1 MVLKYQEIGCCL
13 LIFLFISSVG
23 NAADQWDK
31 HKVAASAIIGGLSG
45 GIVGAAAGYI
55 ISNTLDFAPECTNS
69 ASMGIA
75 FPVGFT
81 IGTYVGAQTAINK
94 LYFPDELNAG
104 KITLYSLS
112 AGLSGYLLWRWVVKK
127 YGYEKGVWSFWSI
140 IPLALLGAR
149 IGTNNTFYL
158 PLGHMRF

>member
-1 MVLKYQEIGCCL
+1 MGKIIFALVLIVVL
-13 LIFLFISSVG
+13 AT
-23 NAADQWDK
+23 NAFTADQWDK
-31 HKVAASAIIGGLSG
+31 YKVALSATVGGLSG
-45 GIVGAAAGYI
+45 GIIGAAAGYI

-104 KITLYSLS
+104 RITLYSMS
-112 AGLSGYLLWRWVVKK
+112 AGLSGYLLWRWVVRK
-127 YGYEKGVWSFWSI
+127 YGYEKGVWPFWSI

-158 PLGHMRF
+158 PLGHVRF